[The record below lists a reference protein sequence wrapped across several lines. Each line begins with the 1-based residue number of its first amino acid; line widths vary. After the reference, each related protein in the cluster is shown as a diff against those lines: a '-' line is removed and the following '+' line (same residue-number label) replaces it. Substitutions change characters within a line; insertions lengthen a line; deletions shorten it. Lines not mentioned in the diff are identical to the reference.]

1 MSFRTASRIVLALA
15 AFGLGRQI
23 WYHCFAERIWR
34 LPVVA
39 SAPRPD
45 ARYAGVTFVLPRA
58 GRVGYLSDEPVT
70 SRPGSLPTR
79 GNDRYQEALY
89 ALAPLIL
96 RYGDGAQ
103 PWVVVDAADPARV
116 QDLCARNGLAIEM
129 RGAAGVAVARPVR
142 K

>member
-1 MSFRTASRIVLALA
+1 MSIRTASRIVLALA
-15 AFGLGRQI
+15 AFGLARQI
-23 WYHCFAERIWR
+23 WYHCFAERIGT
-34 LPVVA
+34 LPAAA

-45 ARYAGVTFVLPRA
+45 ARYAGVRSVLPRT

-79 GNDRYQEALY
+79 GNDRYQGALY

-103 PWVVVDAADPARV
+103 PWVVIDAADPARV
-116 QDLCARNGLAIEM
+116 QDLCARNGLVIEM
-129 RGAAGVAVARPVR
+129 RGPAGVAVARPVR